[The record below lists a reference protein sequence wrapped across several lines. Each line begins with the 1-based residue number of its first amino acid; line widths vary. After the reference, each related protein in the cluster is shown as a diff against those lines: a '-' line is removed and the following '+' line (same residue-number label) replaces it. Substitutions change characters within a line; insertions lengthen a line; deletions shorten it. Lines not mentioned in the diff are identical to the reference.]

1 MSSPYPRSTPAG
13 GMVRAS
19 SGSTDFASPDF
30 PASWATMPRLES
42 PIADL
47 STGQLA
53 IPWMHFMTFLGA
65 RAAFLATVQGNVSL
79 LQSQVQTL
87 QQNVATLQGQV
98 GTLQGQVSTLE
109 GQTSS
114 LQSQINTINGEIGSI
129 NSQISAL
136 NGSINNLQG
145 QINTI
150 NTRLANAGIP

>member
-1 MSSPYPRSTPAG
+1 MISP
-13 GMVRAS
+13 RAS
-19 SGSTDFASPDF
+19 SSATTDFASPDF

-65 RAAFLATVQGNVSL
+65 RAAFLATVQGDVTT
-79 LQSQVQTL
+79 LQTQVQTL
-87 QQNVATLQGQV
+87 QQDVTTLQGQ
-98 GTLQGQVSTLE
+98 TASLQG
-109 GQTSS
+109 
-114 LQSQINTINGEIGSI
+114 QINTINGEI
-129 NSQISAL
+129 AT
-136 NGSINNLQG
+136 INNTLNTFNGFFGQINTQLGTINATLTSLQG